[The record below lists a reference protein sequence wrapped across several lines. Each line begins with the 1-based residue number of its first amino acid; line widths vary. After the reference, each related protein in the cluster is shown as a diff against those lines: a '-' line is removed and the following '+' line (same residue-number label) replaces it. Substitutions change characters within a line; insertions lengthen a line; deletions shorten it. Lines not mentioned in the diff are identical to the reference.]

1 MLWAVYCTTF
11 FGFFRLGE
19 LLQSSQAQFI
29 PIFHISWGDMAVDNA
44 RDPKML
50 KCHLRQSKTDQCGRG
65 VDIVIGSTGCE
76 LCPVATVL
84 SYLAARG
91 SQQGPFLLKSTNCP
105 LLKQEFI
112 AEIRG
117 LLRTLGLPI
126 DHYAWHSFH
135 IGAATSAAWRTQPF
149 NSWVDGSA
157 PPFFA
162 TSGRPTRD
170 LQQ

>member
-1 MLWAVYCTTF
+1 MLWAVYGTTF

-117 LLRTLGLPI
+117 LLRPPNRPLCRAQLPHWSRYFGCVEDSTIHLLG
-126 DHYAWHSFH
+126 
-135 IGAATSAAWRTQPF
+135 
-149 NSWVDGSA
+149 
-157 PPFFA
+157 
-162 TSGRPTRD
+162 
-170 LQQ
+170 